1 MYQKILNIF
10 VVFCLFHNITSQAC
24 TNYIVTKGASLDGAC
39 YLAYTNDGEWL
50 YNLTQTP
57 PRDFKP
63 GDSITFI
70 SRDNIA
76 GKIAQVAHTY
86 GMIGFQMNEHQVSVG
101 ETTFVGREELW
112 NKKGFLE
119 YWHLM
124 SLALERAKTAREAV
138 GVITS
143 LAEKYTYASE
153 GESFSIIDA
162 NEAWILEMVGTG
174 AGGKG
179 AIWVAMRIPDGMV
192 CAHAN
197 HARIGEFPL
206 NDPQNCLYSK
216 NVIDF
221 AIQHKLYNPKTDG
234 PFRFNEV
241 YCPASPDRLKYCE
254 TRVWRLFTQTSPS
267 LNLSPDYHRGVPGA
281 ARYPLWIKP
290 DKKIALTDIIDFIR
304 DHYEGT
310 PFDPSLDEAAG
321 PFGNPYRN
329 RPLGWN
335 ADSVHCSWERTISTA
350 NTAFSFIAQARGF
363 LPNPVGGVVW
373 WGVDDTWYT
382 CYVPLYCGNTSVPEP
397 FNRGSLQKFSW
408 DSAYWVFNF
417 VSNLANLR
425 YVDMIKDIQ
434 QVQQSL
440 EKHMIS
446 QQDSIEA
453 KALNLETFQQQAFL
467 TAYSNSQADTVHQK
481 WLQLGQELLTK
492 YNDGYVKDAN
502 GNPQE
507 TPYPANYYQKVYR
520 QAKDRHAIPVWPESK
535 KATYTPY

>member
-1 MYQKILNIF
+1 MYQKLVNIF
-10 VVFCLFHNITSQAC
+10 VLFCLFQHFTSQAC
-24 TNYIVTKGASLDGAC
+24 TNYIVTKGASIDGAC

-50 YNLTQTP
+50 YNLSQTP
-57 PRDFKP
+57 ARDFLP

-76 GKIAQVAHTY
+76 GKIAQVQHTY

-112 NKKGFLE
+112 NKKAFLE

-124 SLALERAKTAREAV
+124 TLALERARTAREAV
-138 GVITS
+138 EVITS

-153 GESFSIIDA
+153 GESFSIIDP

-174 AGGKG
+174 IGGKG

-221 AIQHKLYNPKTDG
+221 AIKHGLYNPKTDA

-254 TRVWRLFTQTSPS
+254 TRVWRLFTQTAPT

-281 ARYPLWIKP
+281 QRYPLWIKP
-290 DKKIALTDIIDFIR
+290 DRKIGLTDIIDFIR

-363 LPNPVGGVVW
+363 LPNPIGGVVW

-382 CYVPLYCGNTSVPEP
+382 CYVPIYCGNTSVPEP
-397 FNRGSLQKFSW
+397 FNRGSLKKFSW

-425 YVDMIKDIQ
+425 YADMIKDIQ

-440 EKHMIS
+440 ETHMTS

-453 KALNLETFQQQAFL
+453 KALKLEAIQQKAFL
-467 TAYSNSQADTVHQK
+467 TAYSNSQTDTVHQK
-481 WLQLGQELLTK
+481 WLQLGQDLLTK

-507 TPYPANYYQKVYR
+507 TPYPSNYYKGVYR
-520 QAKDRHAIPVWPESK
+520 QAKERYAIPVWPESK
-535 KATYTPY
+535 KATYIPY